1 MRIRNPDIY
10 IIYTQTYSKHTK
22 ADIVEQNIQGLGAD
36 LVLDMKVAEDLSI
49 LEQQDEFISLLRG
62 RKVDGK
68 HPGPVLTSS
77 CPGWV
82 CYAEKTH
89 GNWILPY
96 ISK

>member
-1 MRIRNPDIY
+1 MLFK
-10 IIYTQTYSKHTK
+10 YTVLTPEILMITT
-22 ADIVEQNIQGLGAD
+22 VQGMGAD

-49 LEQQDEFISLLRG
+49 LEQQDEFISRVRG
-62 RKVDGK
+62 RKEGAK
-68 HPGPVLTSS
+68 HPGPLLTSS

-89 GNWILPY
+89 GNWILPF